1 MKKWNPT
8 DRTDAVTVELAAP
21 LRGYVGGSMVQC
33 SAGSVR
39 GILME
44 LEKRYPE
51 LYVRICDETGKVR
64 RHVNVFVSVGNI
76 RDRDGLE
83 SPVVPGDRVTVLPSV
98 SGG

>member
-1 MKKWNPT
+1 MKKGRST
-8 DRTDAVTVELAAP
+8 DQSGVVTVELAAP
-21 LRGYVGGSMVQC
+21 LREYVGGSTVQC

-64 RHVNVFVSVGNI
+64 RHVNVFVNVDNI